1 MHDRYES
8 PLSSRYASDE
18 MQYIFSPDKKFSTWR
33 RLWVALARAEMELG
47 LPVTQ
52 EQVDELEAH
61 LTDIDYDKAA
71 AYEKKLRHDV
81 MAHVHTYG
89 EACPKAMPIIHLGAT
104 SCYVGD
110 NTDVIIMREGLEL
123 VRNKLVQ
130 VLSRLA
136 DFAREYKALPT
147 LGFTHFQPAQL
158 VTVGKRATLWMN
170 ELLMDLEEVEH
181 RISTLKLLGSKGT
194 TGTQASFLELF
205 EGDHEKV
212 KELERR
218 IAEELGFDAIARNL
232 MYRDPNYYTGFGN
245 SHIAGDWVHTNSM
258 SVLGPNKWYDAGDK
272 RFHPDNI
279 IIDCRDANI
288 ILIIE
293 KATGNIV
300 WKIGPYF
307 DQTPELR
314 KLGWIIG
321 QHHAHMIPRGLPG
334 EGNIL
339 IFDNGG
345 WGGYDVPNPG
355 SPTGV
360 KAALRDHSRV
370 LEIDPVAMKIVWQ
383 YTPTEAGFLAP
394 MDCNRFYSPFISG
407 MQRLPNGNTLITEGS
422 DGRVFEV
429 TKDHEL
435 VWEFISPYWGQKL
448 PMNMVYRAYRVP
460 YEWVPQLGKQEET
473 PIERID
479 VNAFRMPGAA
489 ALGDR
494 DSEIAIEGCAPY
506 EGDNALCVASVD
518 DPEDQ

>member
-1 MHDRYES
+1 MK
-8 PLSSRYASDE
+8 L
-18 MQYIFSPDKKFSTWR
+18 T
-33 RLWVALARAEMELG
+33 
-47 LPVTQ
+47 
-52 EQVDELEAH
+52 
-61 LTDIDYDKAA
+61 LTDIA
-71 AYEKKLRHDV
+71 LR
-81 MAHVHTYG
+81 
-89 EACPKAMPIIHLGAT
+89 
-104 SCYVGD
+104 
-110 NTDVIIMREGLEL
+110 
-123 VRNKLVQ
+123 
-130 VLSRLA
+130 
-136 DFAREYKALPT
+136 
-147 LGFTHFQPAQL
+147 L
-158 VTVGKRATLWMN
+158 VTPLIAL
-170 ELLMDLEEVEH
+170 
-181 RISTLKLLGSKGT
+181 
-194 TGTQASFLELF
+194 ASLTACNGLIYDD
-205 EGDHEKV
+205 EGDCDPYYKV
-212 KELERR
+212 KFVYDTNLKFTDAFA
-218 IAEELGFDAIARNL
+218 AEVSEVTL
-232 MYRDPNYYTGFGN
+232 YVVDP
-245 SHIAGDWVHTNSM
+245 
-258 SVLGPNKWYDAGDK
+258 
-272 RFHPDNI
+272 
-279 IIDCRDANI
+279 
-288 ILIIE
+288 
-293 KATGNIV
+293 ATGNIV

-334 EGNIL
+334 EGHIL
-339 IFDNGG
+339 VFDNGG